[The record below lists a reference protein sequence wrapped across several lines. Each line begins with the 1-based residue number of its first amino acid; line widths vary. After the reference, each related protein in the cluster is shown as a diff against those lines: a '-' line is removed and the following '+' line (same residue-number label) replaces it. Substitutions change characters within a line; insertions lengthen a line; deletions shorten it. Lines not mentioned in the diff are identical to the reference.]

1 MSTSAEE
8 DVEEAADES
17 STTEEVEV
25 VAETEEVVA
34 VAETEEV
41 EAVAEEVEEAAEVEV
56 AAPVEQEKKDEEGFT
71 AYVVNISYDTQNW
84 QLRELFSTYGTVL
97 RVFMPQDRS
106 TGKSK
111 GIAFVTLSTVEELE
125 AAIADLNESE
135 VDGRTMY
142 VDKAKPKGSA
152 NASPKGR
159 RGEPKENET
168 KLYIGNL
175 SYETTTEDLT
185 EYFSQFGEVAD
196 VYIPLDRETG
206 SSRGFGFC
214 SMESEAAQ
222 TAIAESVGVTL
233 QGRDIQ
239 VNESVPKGQQPPRR
253 GRGGGGGGSN
263 GNGNDTKIYV
273 GNVPFDTAEESVQ
286 ELFEEYGPI
295 VDFYMPIDRD
305 FGRPR
310 GFAFV
315 TLAKDAA
322 MTAIEELDG
331 YELDG
336 RFLRVNE
343 AQPKGSFNDRNDYNN
358 DQGNDGYYNDSG
370 DGDWGNDGY

>member
-17 STTEEVEV
+17 STTEEV
-25 VAETEEVVA
+25 
-34 VAETEEV
+34 EEV

-84 QLRELFSTYGTVL
+84 QLRELFSTYGTVQ

-111 GIAFVTLSTVEELE
+111 GIAFVTLSTLEELE

-152 NASPKGR
+152 NASPRGR

-214 SMESEAAQ
+214 SMESEAAK

-253 GRGGGGGGSN
+253 GRGGSN

-370 DGDWGNDGY
+370 DWGNDGY